1 MLHVYSAIE
10 YTATQHDIAANNI
23 YTCTDVPVCV
33 SNDTSVITQPH
44 PLSHT
49 NYNLLMTVL

>member
-23 YTCTDVPVCV
+23 YTCTNGLDR
-33 SNDTSVITQPH
+33 
-44 PLSHT
+44 HT
-49 NYNLLMTVL
+49 HMHTYYTYM